1 MVAPGRLSAADGRA
15 GRRLAL
21 LAALLVVPLAALVRA
36 DWTPLHRLDTALL
49 PSLHGVGRDLALV
62 LTQLG
67 APPLLELAAVLLAVL
82 LRGRRALFVL
92 VVVLGAELVSTLSKH
107 AVGRVRPCLGV
118 VGCPGSTSFPSGHA
132 LGAAAFWTA
141 MAVLLL
147 PLWGR
152 WAWALAVGVPLL
164 VAATR
169 VLLGVH
175 YASDVVAG
183 LLVGWSWA
191 AASTAVFAQWRD
203 ERAGRDV
210 PLEEG
215 I

>member
-1 MVAPGRLSAADGRA
+1 MRAADERA
-15 GRRLAL
+15 GLRLAL
-21 LAALLVVPLAALVRA
+21 LALAGLVVALLVVPLAALVRA
-36 DWTPLHRLDTALL
+36 DWSPLHRLDSALL
-49 PSLHGVGRDLALV
+49 PSLHGVGRDLVLV

-67 APPLLELAAVLLAVL
+67 SPPVLELAAVLLAVL
-82 LRGRRALFVL
+82 MRGRRGLFVL
-92 VVVLGAELVSTLSKH
+92 VAVLGAELVSTLSKH

-118 VGCPGSTSFPSGHA
+118 EGCPGSTSFPSGHA

-141 MAVLLL
+141 VAVLLL
-147 PLWGR
+147 PRWGR
-152 WAWALAVGVPLL
+152 WAWALAFGVPVL
-164 VAATR
+164 VAVTR

-175 YASDVVAG
+175 YPSDVLAG

-191 AASTAVFAQWRD
+191 AATTAVFAVWRD
-203 ERAGRDV
+203 EKAGRDV